1 MLDWLVGGSI
11 FTNADRIV
19 GPHEDRRDLHEG
31 RKTHRRT
38 HVIGEDKEGSAVA
51 AGQARQGDAV
61 EDATHGVL
69 ANTEVDSTPVRTTW
83 IFLGAAIF
91 RQEGV
96 GPLHGRVVRPGEVGR
111 SAPQLGKLRTQSAQ
125 DRSRS
130 LTGAHLARLKSGNV
144 EVVGQ
149 LVGEHPLEQ
158 GSAVWVG
165 VMPGGELLVPDL
177 AQTLAA
183 LSESSADL
191 LHHLKVDGKRLVFK
205 AKLLLEGTDPLSAN
219 LRTVYLGQTGE
230 LRNRPTNDGGET
242 DERRLVG
249 NSLGVVDGLH
259 EGFDILLVGRSAVG
273 EIDVLDMPTVGLI
286 AGLDV
291 LREGDGGITFD
302 GDPVVVVEHDEVAQ
316 LLGPRQRRSLRCNA
330 FLHTAVTGNGVNVVV
345 EEARTGSGVRVEQ
358 AAFTTSCHGHAD
370 GVGNTGA
377 ERAGGGLDEL
387 RQAIFGVA
395 GGQGSPGTQGLQ
407 VGQLESQ
414 PC

>member
-1 MLDWLVGGSI
+1 M
-11 FTNADRIV
+11 
-19 GPHEDRRDLHEG
+19 
-31 RKTHRRT
+31 
-38 HVIGEDKEGSAVA
+38 
-51 AGQARQGDAV
+51 
-61 EDATHGVL
+61 L